1 MFDMKSKKLGL
12 TYQTIASND
21 AAESRDVRQLSG
33 GEKSYATLA
42 MLLALGECHECP
54 FR

>member
-1 MFDMKSKKLGL
+1 MGEETLGL
-12 TYQTIASND
+12 TYQAIASND
-21 AAESRDVRQLSG
+21 ASTRTDVRQLSG

-42 MLLALGECHECP
+42 MLLALGRCHECP